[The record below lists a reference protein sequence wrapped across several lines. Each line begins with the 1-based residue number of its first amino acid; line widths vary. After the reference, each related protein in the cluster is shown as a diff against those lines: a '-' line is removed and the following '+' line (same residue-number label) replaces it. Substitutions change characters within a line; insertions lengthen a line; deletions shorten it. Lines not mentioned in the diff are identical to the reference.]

1 MNQIATSIRNQW
13 RAANTMAAATPD
25 HRNRFI
31 DALRAVAILI
41 VVYGHWLVAVVV
53 VGDEGMTAGN
63 LLDVEPW
70 TQWLT
75 WGFQVMPLFFIVGGY
90 ASAASWSAASD
101 RGTSYREWLG
111 DRLRRLFTPVV
122 PLLVFWVVAANAGL
136 AAGLDPAVLGLASMA
151 ALVPVW
157 FLAVYLLMT
166 MAAPFGYRLWTKH
179 GYRVLAVLIVL
190 AGLTDTA
197 MRMIGTVS
205 TGGIEIDL
213 VNTIGWGNFLW
224 VWGAMLVMGFAWH
237 DRRLPHALLPAAIGL
252 VSLLLLTEVA
262 SYSRSMV
269 GVATE
274 GLNNN
279 TPPSTALIALG
290 LLHFGIALGIEQ
302 RANLLLQR
310 RRTWA
315 AAIVMNSL
323 IMTTYLWHLTVLV
336 LVVGLATAFEGAG
349 FTIDPGSVTFWATRP
364 LLWLVLTIITIPLVL
379 VLSRFERPKRVAAH
393 PRVSQQ
399 MIGALCIFGG
409 LATMARYGVITG
421 TGFNWPAALLPLV
434 GAGLIGLF
442 HPSITDDAIDK
453 NAAGLEKAA

>member
-1 MNQIATSIRNQW
+1 
-13 RAANTMAAATPD
+13 MAEATPD

-31 DALRAVAILI
+31 DALRAIAILI

-53 VGDEGMTAGN
+53 VGEDGMTAGN

-101 RGTSYREWLG
+101 RKTPYRDWLA

-122 PLLVFWVVAANAGL
+122 PLLVFWVVAANLGL

-166 MAAPFGYRLWTKH
+166 MAAPYAYRLWSRH
-179 GYRVLAVLIVL
+179 GYGFL
-190 AGLTDTA
+190 AGLILLAAATDA
-197 MRMIGTVS
+197 AVRLIGTVS
-205 TGGIEIDL
+205 ISGTEVDL

-237 DRRLPHALLPAAIGL
+237 DRRAPHPVGAAGFGL
-252 VSLLLLTEVA
+252 ISLLLLTEIA
-262 SYSRSMV
+262 GYSRSMV
-269 GVATE
+269 GVASE

-279 TPPSTALIALG
+279 SPPSIALIGLG
-290 LLHFGIALGIEQ
+290 LLHFGIALGIER
-302 RANLLLQR
+302 RANMFLRRQR
-310 RRTWA
+310 PWA

-336 LVVGLATAFEGAG
+336 LVVGFASSFGGFG
-349 FTIDPGSVTFWATRP
+349 FTIDPGTVTFWGTRP
-364 LLWLVLTIITIPLVL
+364 ILWIVLTIITLPVVL
-379 VLSRFERPKRVAAH
+379 MLSRFERPKRVAEH

-409 LATMARYGVITG
+409 LATMAKYGVITG

-442 HPSITDDAIDK
+442 HPAATEAPIDQTPMIK
-453 NAAGLEKAA
+453 SAA